1 MAQTKTQF
9 GYRSA
14 PRSGSGGREAAEHAV
29 VVVGAGPVGLSLAI
43 DLAQRG
49 QSVVLLDDADR
60 IGEGSRAICFSKR
73 SLEFWDRLGIGQRM
87 VDKGVV
93 WSVGKIFHGDS
104 QLYQFNLLP
113 EEGHKR
119 PAFINLQQFYA
130 EAYLVDRVEELPA
143 IDLRWRNKVIG
154 LEQRNDHV
162 RADDRD
168 AGWPLSAAR
177 RLSSSPATA
186 PVRRCGRWSGAEF
199 AGQVFED
206 QFLIAD
212 VKMTA
217 EFPTERWFW
226 FDPPFHAGRSALLH
240 KQPDDIWR
248 IDLQLSRYA
257 DPAFEKQPENVR
269 PRIARMLGHDKF
281 DFEWISLYKFQCRR
295 MDRFIHGRVIFAGDA
310 AHQVSPFGARGAN
323 SGLED
328 AENIAWKLDRV
339 LRGTSPEALLES
351 YHTERSAAADE
362 NIRESTRSTD
372 FMAPASHQEARLRK
386 AVLSLAKE
394 TEFGKRMVN
403 GGRLSVPSIYDTPLS
418 TADGDA
424 WRGGPRPG
432 ASMPDAPIA
441 APIWPADVPDRSFHR
456 RGNAV
461 HAAGV
466 RQWRGDRC
474 ARGRWPIRIGGEG
487 GFADRQGTGWR
498 ALRRR
503 TRHRLSAAARRL
515 CRRALPAPDAGRR
528 STPRWRAP
536 PAELRF
542 CHDAVHQ
549 LEFCQAGRCL
559 PRHRRGASRVERDA
573 KRRPRC
579 RAGAG
584 ARQSYRRHR
593 GAAMKPSRS
602 PSGGC
607 SMPASSSNSS
617 NNRIHGLERR
627 KGLN

>member
-1 MAQTKTQF
+1 MVADATILSRAPPLGQSNVSMAQSRNQF
-9 GYRSA
+9 GYRRHA
-14 PRSGSGGREAAEHAV
+14 DQDRSGADAAEHPV

-73 SLEFWDRLGIGQRM
+73 SLEFWDRLGVGSRM

-93 WSVGKIFHGDS
+93 WSVGKIFHGTS

-130 EAYLVDRVEELPA
+130 EAYLVDRVQQLVA
-143 IDLRWRNKVIG
+143 IDLRWRNRVIG
-154 LEQRNDHV
+154 LEQRNDQSV
-162 RADDRD
+162 LTIETPDGPYLLRANYVVACD
-168 AGWPLSAAR
+168 GAR
-177 RLSSSPATA
+177 SSLRQM
-186 PVRRCGRWSGAEF
+186 VGAEF

-248 IDLQLSRYA
+248 IDLQLHPDA
-257 DPAFEKQPENVR
+257 DPAIEKRPENVR
-269 PRIARMLGHDKF
+269 PRIARMLGHEKF

-295 MDRFIHGRVIFAGDA
+295 MEKFIHGRVIFAGDA

-328 AENIAWKLDRV
+328 AENLAWKLDRV
-339 LRGTSPEALLES
+339 LRGISPEALLAS

-372 FMAPASHQEARLRK
+372 FMAPSSRQEARLRK

-394 TEFGKRMVN
+394 TEFGKRMIN
-403 GGRLSVPSIYDTPLS
+403 GGRLSVPSIYDSPLS
-418 TADGDA
+418 TADFDS

-432 ASMPDAPIA
+432 ASMLDAPVA
-441 APIWPADVPDRSFHR
+441 AHAGDLAFLTEAFIKAGTRFTLLEFANGVAVDPPD
-456 RGNAV
+456 
-461 HAAGV
+461 GV
-466 RQWRGDRC
+466 GV
-474 ARGRWPIRIGGEG
+474 IRIGGKDGLLDAAGLVGVRYDAEP
-487 GFADRQGTGWR
+487 GT
-498 ALRRR
+498 AYLLRPDGYV
-503 TRHRLSAAARRL
+503 AARFRHPT
-515 CRRALPAPDAGRR
+515 RAVLDAALA
-528 STPRWRAP
+528 RA
-536 PAELRF
+536 
-542 CHDAVHQ
+542 V
-549 LEFCQAGRCL
+549 GI
-559 PRHRRGASRVERDA
+559 
-573 KRRPRC
+573 
-579 RAGAG
+579 
-584 ARQSYRRHR
+584 
-593 GAAMKPSRS
+593 
-602 PSGGC
+602 
-607 SMPASSSNSS
+607 N
-617 NNRIHGLERR
+617 
-627 KGLN
+627 